1 MRKKWR
7 DKIAFL
13 QMRDDKLREMY
24 VRATERLDALEKK
37 LTDLHDVAE
46 AIVDDSLEMDTKI
59 TDLAEHMTEVQ
70 DAVET
75 IKRYEPILDK
85 RVAELTEQLVDMGMK
100 IAALEFQEGTNNG
113 AWMQD
118 GIDSILGYQWPPK
131 RGDGK

>member
-59 TDLAEHMTEVQ
+59 TDLAEVQ

-75 IKRYEPILDK
+75 IKRYELILDE